1 MIRINIY
8 GKSQKFIGKLRE
20 RAAAAC
26 QLILLKFIIRFPA
39 SKVSTINPDIGS
51 KPTK

>member
-1 MIRINIY
+1 MQTIFC
-8 GKSQKFIGKLRE
+8 GKSKIELVIKDNTLWV
-20 RAAAAC
+20 
-26 QLILLKFIIRFPA
+26 ILLKFIIRFPA